1 MAKANHQAPAM
12 KTFQLLGLCAWL
24 PLSSLAFDAGGASD
38 GITAVASKASPDYIR
53 AKLPDGSFQP
63 EFYSFGKGGN
73 WGGEIK
79 DATIDNLRFTDV
91 ARVIAAPLAGQKYL
105 PARDPQNAKLLI
117 MVYWGTTAVPEGA
130 DNSIA
135 YSNYNDAESAL
146 KIAENPHNPEPL
158 AAQNAAISQWSASMT
173 IVNIENQ
180 QRTQTDWRNAAM
192 LGYDS
197 EGVIGTEFGNHVKG
211 TGLGVYRNDLV
222 AEIEENRYF
231 VVLMA
236 YDFQLLW
243 KEKKHKLLWET
254 RFSIRERNHQF
265 DRDLP
270 AMAQYASKYFGQDS
284 HGLVRRE
291 VPLGRVDIGR
301 VESLGEV
308 SGKDD
313 APTPTK

>member
-1 MAKANHQAPAM
+1 V
-12 KTFQLLGLCAWL
+12 KTLFLASCGILLLGRTPAH
-24 PLSSLAFDAGGASD
+24 AAEGND
-38 GITAVASKASPDYIR
+38 GITAVAAKASKDYVR
-53 AKLPDGSFQP
+53 VKLPNGSFQI
-63 EFYSFGKGGN
+63 EYYAFGDGGN

-79 DATIDNLRFTDV
+79 DLTIDKLKFLDV
-91 ARVIAAPLAGQKYL
+91 AHIIAEPLAGQKYF
-105 PARDPQNAKLLI
+105 PATDPNRTGLLI

-130 DNSIA
+130 DHSIA
-135 YSNYNDAESAL
+135 YSNYNNSEAQL
-146 KIAENPHNPEPL
+146 KINMNPHVPEPI

-192 LGYDS
+192 LGYDYDGLVGTDYGKYV
-197 EGVIGTEFGNHVKG
+197 EHTAIGRTQKDE
-211 TGLGVYRNDLV
+211 V

-254 RFSIRERNHQF
+254 RFSIREANHQF

-270 AMAQYASKYFGQDS
+270 SMAQYASQYFGQNTK
-284 HGLVRRE
+284 GLVRTQ
-291 VPLGRVDIGR
+291 VPLGRVDIGEVR
-301 VESLGEV
+301 SLGEV
-308 SGKDD
+308 PEGSGTNSGQSPAK
-313 APTPTK
+313 P